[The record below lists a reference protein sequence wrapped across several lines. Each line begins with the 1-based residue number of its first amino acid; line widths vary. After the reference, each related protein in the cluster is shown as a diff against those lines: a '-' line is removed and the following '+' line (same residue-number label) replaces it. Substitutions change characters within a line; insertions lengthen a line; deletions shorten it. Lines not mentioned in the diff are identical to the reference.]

1 VTSRAGALRVIAWL
15 LTPIVVWAASFLG
28 TTLTAVIGGDAVGI
42 VALVLSGFTAGF
54 LMLAGWVLA
63 LVRWGRA
70 TRDLGKD

>member
-15 LTPIVVWAASFLG
+15 LTPIVVWAASFFG
-28 TTLTAVIGGDAVGI
+28 TTLTAVI
-42 VALVLSGFTAGF
+42 TAGF

-70 TRDLGKD
+70 TRDLGKG